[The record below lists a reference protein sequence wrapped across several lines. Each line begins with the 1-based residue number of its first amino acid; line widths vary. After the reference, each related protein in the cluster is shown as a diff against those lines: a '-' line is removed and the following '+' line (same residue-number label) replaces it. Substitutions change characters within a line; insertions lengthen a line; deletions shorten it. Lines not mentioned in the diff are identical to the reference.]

1 MFPGKLGL
9 TVCRRP
15 AVTRFLCPTLALV
28 FALCATNFVHAASP
42 ERPNFQQAQRALSH
56 AEPQRRING
65 LQRLLK
71 LGTAKDA
78 GLVYP
83 LLGDS
88 EPSVRQAALATT
100 WQLWGKSGD
109 ATIDKLYREGLD
121 LMQSGDTPKAIEVFG
136 EIITKRPQFA
146 EAWNKRAT
154 IYYMSGN
161 YDLSLRDC
169 EEVLKRVPQHFGALV
184 GYAQMLSERGQPE
197 RALELMERASRVNPY
212 LANADL
218 MMEALRVQIETN
230 RKNLL

>member
-1 MFPGKLGL
+1 MPSVL
-9 TVCRRP
+9 RP
-15 AVTRFLCPTLALV
+15 ILALV
-28 FALCATNFVHAASP
+28 FALCATHFVHAASS
-42 ERPNFQQAQRALSH
+42 ERLNDRQAQKALSH
-56 AEPQRRING
+56 AEPERRING

-71 LGTAKDA
+71 RGTAKDA

-83 LLGDS
+83 LLSDT
-88 EPSVRQAALATT
+88 EPAVRQAALATV
-100 WQLWGKSGD
+100 WQLWGRSGD
-109 ATIDKLYREGLD
+109 AAIDKLYREGLN

-136 EIITKRPQFA
+136 SIIAKRPEFA

-154 IYYMSGN
+154 IYYMSGE

-184 GYAQMLSERGQPE
+184 GYAQMLSERSQPE
-197 RALELMERASRVNPY
+197 RALELMERASQVNPY

-218 MMEALRVQIETN
+218 MMRALRVQIETN

>member
-1 MFPGKLGL
+1 M
-9 TVCRRP
+9 T
-15 AVTRFLCPTLALV
+15 AFLCRALALV
-28 FALCATNFVHAASP
+28 FALCATHFVHAASSG
-42 ERPNFQQAQRALSH
+42 RLNDQQAQKALSH
-56 AEPQRRING
+56 VEPERRING

-71 LGTAKDA
+71 RGTAKDA

-83 LLGDS
+83 LLSDT
-88 EPSVRQAALATT
+88 EPAVRQAALATV
-100 WQLWGKSGD
+100 WQLWGRSGD
-109 ATIDKLYREGLD
+109 AAIDKLYREGLN

-136 EIITKRPQFA
+136 SIIAKRPEFA

-154 IYYMSGN
+154 IYYMSGE

-184 GYAQMLSERGQPE
+184 GYAQMLSERSQPE
-197 RALELMERASRVNPY
+197 RALELMERASQVNPY

-218 MMEALRVQIETN
+218 MMRALRVQIETN

>member
-1 MFPGKLGL
+1 
-9 TVCRRP
+9 
-15 AVTRFLCPTLALV
+15 VTRFLCRTLALV
-28 FALCATNFVHAASP
+28 VALCATHVVQAASP
-42 ERPNFQQAQRALSH
+42 ERLNYQQAQKSLSH
-56 AEPQRRING
+56 PEPQRRING

-83 LLGDS
+83 LLGDA
-88 EPSVRQAALATT
+88 ELAVRQAALATV

-109 ATIDKLYREGLD
+109 ASIDKLYGEGLV
-121 LMQSGDTPKAIEVFG
+121 LMQSGDTPKAIQVFG
-136 EIITKRPQFA
+136 AIIAKRPDFA

-154 IYYMSGN
+154 IYYMSGE

-184 GYAQMLSERGQPE
+184 GYAQMLSERSQPE
-197 RALELMERASRVNPY
+197 RALELMERASQVNPY

-218 MMEALRVQIETN
+218 MMGTLRVQIETN

>member
-1 MFPGKLGL
+1 MTP
-9 TVCRRP
+9 
-15 AVTRFLCPTLALV
+15 FLCRALALV
-28 FALCATNFVHAASP
+28 FALCATHFAHAASS
-42 ERPNFQQAQRALSH
+42 ERLNYPQAQKALSH
-56 AEPQRRING
+56 AEPERRING

-71 LGTAKDA
+71 RGSAKDA

-83 LLGDS
+83 LLSDT
-88 EPSVRQAALATT
+88 EPAVRQAALATV

-109 ATIDKLYREGLD
+109 AAIDKLYREGLN
-121 LMQSGDTPKAIEVFG
+121 LMQSGDTLKAIEVFG
-136 EIITKRPQFA
+136 SIIAKRPEFA

-154 IYYMSGN
+154 IYYMSGE

-184 GYAQMLSERGQPE
+184 GYAQMLSERSQPE
-197 RALELMERASRVNPY
+197 RALELMERASQVNPY

-218 MMEALRVQIETN
+218 MMGALRVQIETN

>member
-1 MFPGKLGL
+1 M
-9 TVCRRP
+9 
-15 AVTRFLCPTLALV
+15 TRFLCRTLVLV
-28 FALCATNFVHAASP
+28 FAVCAMHVVHAASP
-42 ERPNFQQAQRALSH
+42 ERLTYQQVQRALGH

-71 LGTAKDA
+71 VGTAKDA
-78 GLVYP
+78 VFVYP

-109 ATIDKLYREGLD
+109 AAIDKLYREGLA
-121 LMQSGDTPKAIEVFG
+121 LMQSGDTSKAIEVFG

-169 EEVLKRVPQHFGALV
+169 EEVLKWVPQHFGALV

-197 RALELMERASRVNPY
+197 RALELLERASKVNPY

>member
-1 MFPGKLGL
+1 
-9 TVCRRP
+9 VQ
-15 AVTRFLCPTLALV
+15 
-28 FALCATNFVHAASP
+28 AASP
-42 ERPNFQQAQRALSH
+42 ERLNYQQAQKSLSH
-56 AEPQRRING
+56 PEPQRRING

-83 LLGDS
+83 LLGDA
-88 EPSVRQAALATT
+88 ELAVRQAALATV

-109 ATIDKLYREGLD
+109 ASIDKLYGEGLV
-121 LMQSGDTPKAIEVFG
+121 LMKSGDTPKAIQVFG
-136 EIITKRPQFA
+136 AIIAKRPDFA

-154 IYYMSGN
+154 IYYMTGE

-184 GYAQMLSERGQPE
+184 GYAQMLSERSQPE
-197 RALELMERASRVNPY
+197 RALELMERASQVNPY

-218 MMEALRVQIETN
+218 MMRALRVQIETN

>member
-1 MFPGKLGL
+1 
-9 TVCRRP
+9 
-15 AVTRFLCPTLALV
+15 VTRFLCRTLALV
-28 FALCATNFVHAASP
+28 VALCATHFVQAASP
-42 ERPNFQQAQRALSH
+42 ERLNYQQAQKSLSH
-56 AEPQRRING
+56 PEPQRRING

-83 LLGDS
+83 LLGDA
-88 EPSVRQAALATT
+88 ELAVRQAALATV

-109 ATIDKLYREGLD
+109 ASIDKLYGEGLV
-121 LMQSGDTPKAIEVFG
+121 LMQSGDTPKAIQVFG
-136 EIITKRPQFA
+136 AIIAKRPDFA

-154 IYYMSGN
+154 IYYMTGE

-184 GYAQMLSERGQPE
+184 GYAQMLSERSQPE
-197 RALELMERASRVNPY
+197 RALELMERASQVNPY

-218 MMEALRVQIETN
+218 MMGALRVQIETN

>member
-1 MFPGKLGL
+1 VSSVL
-9 TVCRRP
+9 RP
-15 AVTRFLCPTLALV
+15 ILALV
-28 FALCATNFVHAASP
+28 FALCATHFVHAASS
-42 ERPNFQQAQRALSH
+42 ERLNDRQAQKALSH
-56 AEPQRRING
+56 AEPERRING

-71 LGTAKDA
+71 RGTAKDA

-83 LLGDS
+83 LLSDT
-88 EPSVRQAALATT
+88 EPAVRQAALATV
-100 WQLWGKSGD
+100 WQLWGRSGD
-109 ATIDKLYREGLD
+109 AAIDKLYREGLN

-136 EIITKRPQFA
+136 SIIAKRPEFA

-154 IYYMSGN
+154 IYYMSGE

-184 GYAQMLSERGQPE
+184 GYAQMLSERSQPE
-197 RALELMERASRVNPY
+197 RALELMERASQVNPY

-218 MMEALRVQIETN
+218 MMRALRVQIETN